1 MKKIITLAVALI
13 FMQQIFAQ
21 VWFTKTG
28 AVSFFSHTSV
38 EDIKA
43 ANNEAVSFIDAA
55 KGEFRFQVLI
65 KGFKFPKA
73 SMQEHFNGES
83 YMASD
88 KFPKAEFKGSIAK
101 GAVINFKKDGIYK
114 VEVEGEMTMHG
125 KTQPIKVPGTIT
137 IKNGIPS
144 VDAVF
149 MVKRSDF
156 GIDVPSFTAA
166 KIADAIEVT
175 VKCQYEAYKG

>member
-1 MKKIITLAVALI
+1 MKKIISLAVGLV
-13 FMQQIFAQ
+13 FVQQIFAQ

-28 AVSFFSHTSV
+28 AISFYSHTSV

-65 KGFKFPKA
+65 KGFMFPKA
-73 SMQEHFNGES
+73 SMQDHFNGDN

-88 KFPKAEFKGSIAK
+88 KFPKAEFKGVIAK
-101 GAVINFKKDGIYK
+101 SSVVNFKKDGVYK
-114 VEVEGEMTMHG
+114 VEVEGQMTMHG
-125 KTQPIKVPGTIT
+125 ETAPIKVPGTIS
-137 IKNGIPS
+137 IKGGVPT

-149 MVKRSDF
+149 LVKRKDF
-156 GIDVPSFTAA
+156 GINVPSFSAA

-175 VKCQYEAYKG
+175 VKCQYEPYKG